1 MLDVNGQELR
11 DRDLVQLLCEVI
23 EVDESEGVRVRI
35 LNSEIELLI
44 GCKRDEVLGL
54 VADSELVK
62 FDGPAPAVM
71 SVDDQTDDD
80 QADGVKLW
88 PME

>member
-1 MLDVNGQELR
+1 MLDVNGRELEKG
-11 DRDLVQLLCEVI
+11 DLAQLLCEI
-23 EVDESEGVRVRI
+23 LDVDEHQGVRARI
-35 LNSEIELLI
+35 LNSETELLI

-62 FDGPAPAVM
+62 FDGPAPAVL
-71 SVDDQTDDD
+71 SADD
-80 QADGVKLW
+80 QADGVKLC